1 MITFIT
7 AAVVFGLSAGFSPG
21 PLLTLVIAQT
31 LGHGVRE
38 GIKVSLAPLVTDIP
52 IICLALLLLS
62 RLSHFHAVLGWISI
76 AGGVFVMYLA
86 FGTLRAKGPGT
97 GAAEAKAQSLGKGI
111 AVNALSPHPYIFW
124 ITVGSPII
132 LKAAQESFVSAL
144 SFIFCFLACLVGS
157 KIFVAVIVGRTRNAL
172 AGKAYRYV
180 MVLLG
185 LLLIAFALFLI
196 RDGLSLL
203 KIFPK
208 AP

>member
-1 MITFIT
+1 
-7 AAVVFGLSAGFSPG
+7 
-21 PLLTLVIAQT
+21 
-31 LGHGVRE
+31 
-38 GIKVSLAPLVTDIP
+38 
-52 IICLALLLLS
+52 
-62 RLSHFHAVLGWISI
+62 
-76 AGGVFVMYLA
+76 MYLA
-86 FGTLRAKGPGT
+86 FSTLRAKGPGS
-97 GAAEAKAQSLGKGI
+97 GAVKAKAQSLGKGI

-132 LKAAQESFVSAL
+132 LKAAQESFASAL
-144 SFIFCFLACLVGS
+144 AFIFCFLACLVGS
-157 KIFVAVIVGRTRNAL
+157 KIFAAVIVGKTRNAL